1 MSKQIKLQARTRA
14 ASGSSAAKE
23 IRRAGNVPANIY
35 GSRMEPLN
43 LEVNR
48 REIETILSHAA
59 GEHLLVDL
67 QIEDKG
73 QIRSSLSL
81 IQEVQHH
88 PVRGEVLHVDFHA
101 VSATETIEAEIPV
114 EAVGEADGVKN
125 FGGILE
131 LILRSLTVRCL
142 PQDLP
147 EVIQVDVSAL
157 KVGESLHVRDLKLPS
172 GVEAALDGEV
182 TVVAVA
188 EPTVSTATASAG
200 EAQAPEVLKEKK
212 ADEAK

>member
-1 MSKQIKLQARTRA
+1 MSKQIKLSARPRSV
-14 ASGSSAAKE
+14 SGSGAARE
-23 IRRAGNVPANIY
+23 IRRRGNVPANIY
-35 GSRMEPLN
+35 GARMEPVN

-67 QIEDKG
+67 QIEENG
-73 QIRSSLSL
+73 QVRSSLSL

-101 VSATETIEAEIPV
+101 VSANETIEAEIPV

-125 FGGILE
+125 YGGILE
-131 LILRSLTVRCL
+131 IIVRSLTVRCL

-147 EVIQVDVSAL
+147 EVLHVDVSAL
-157 KVGESLHVRDLKLPS
+157 KVGESLHVRDLKLPA
-172 GVEAALDGEV
+172 GVEAALDGDV

-188 EPTVSTATASAG
+188 EPNVATAAAA
-200 EAQAPEVLKEKK
+200 EAPAAPEVLKEKK
-212 ADEAK
+212 SEESK

>member
-157 KVGESLHVRDLKLPS
+157 KVGESLHIRDLKLPS

-188 EPTVSTATASAG
+188 EPTVSAADTSTG

>member
-1 MSKQIKLQARTRA
+1 MSKQIKLSARPRSV
-14 ASGSSAAKE
+14 SGSAAARE
-23 IRRAGNVPANIY
+23 IRRRGNVPANIY
-35 GSRMEPLN
+35 GARMEPVN

-67 QIEDKG
+67 QIEENG
-73 QIRSSLSL
+73 QVRSSLSL

-101 VSATETIEAEIPV
+101 VSANETIEAEIPV

-125 FGGILE
+125 YGGILE
-131 LILRSLTVRCL
+131 VIVRSLTVRCL

-147 EVIQVDVSAL
+147 EVLQVDVSAL
-157 KVGESLHVRDLKLPS
+157 KVGESLHVRDLKLPA
-172 GVEAALDGEV
+172 GVEAALDGDV

-188 EPTVSTATASAG
+188 EPNVATAAAT
-200 EAQAPEVLKEKK
+200 EAPAAPEVLKEKK
-212 ADEAK
+212 SEESK

>member
-1 MSKQIKLQARTRA
+1 MSKQLKLSARTRTNSGTTA
-14 ASGSSAAKE
+14 ARE
-23 IRRAGNVPANIY
+23 IRRRGGVPANIY

-48 REIETILSHAA
+48 REIETLLSHSA

-67 QIEDKG
+67 QIEDNG
-73 QIRSSLSL
+73 QVRSNLTL

-88 PVRGEVLHVDFHA
+88 PVRGEVVHVDFHA
-101 VSATETIEAEIPV
+101 VSANETIEAEIPV
-114 EAVGEADGVKN
+114 EPIGEADGVKN

-157 KVGESLHVRDLKLPS
+157 KVGESLHVRDLPLPT
-172 GVEAALDGEV
+172 GVEAALDGDV

-188 EPTVSTATASAG
+188 EPNVVATPVETPA
-200 EAQAPEVLKEKK
+200 APEVIKEKK
-212 ADEAK
+212 AEDSK

>member
-48 REIETILSHAA
+48 RKIETILSHAA

-131 LILRSLTVRCL
+131 VILRSLTVRCL

-157 KVGESLHVRDLKLPS
+157 KVGESLHIRDLKLPS
-172 GVEAALDGEV
+172 GVESALDGEV
-182 TVVAVA
+182 TVLAVA
-188 EPTVSTATASAG
+188 EPTVSAAGTSTG

>member
-43 LEVNR
+43 IEVNR

-88 PVRGEVLHVDFHA
+88 AVRGEVLHVDFHA

-157 KVGESLHVRDLKLPS
+157 KVGESLHIRDLKLPS

-188 EPTVSTATASAG
+188 EPTVSTATESTG

>member
-131 LILRSLTVRCL
+131 VILRSLTVRCL

-157 KVGESLHVRDLKLPS
+157 KVGESLHIRDLKLPS
-172 GVEAALDGEV
+172 GVESALDGEV
-182 TVVAVA
+182 TVLAVA
-188 EPTVSTATASAG
+188 EPTVSAAGTSTG